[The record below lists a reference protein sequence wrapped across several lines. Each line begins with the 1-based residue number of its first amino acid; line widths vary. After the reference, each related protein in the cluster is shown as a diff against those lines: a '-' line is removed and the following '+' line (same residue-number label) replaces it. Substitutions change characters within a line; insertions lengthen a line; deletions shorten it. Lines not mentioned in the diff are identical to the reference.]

1 MASGSELVARVK
13 PKAALKRHHAIRRSF
28 GEKAFDA
35 FNNLFLG
42 LICFTFLY
50 PFWYLFAI
58 SIADAERD
66 ALSRI
71 WFLPKFFSLESYG
84 NVLSS
89 KYVYFG
95 FFWTIIRTVLG
106 TALSLLLSYNLA
118 YCLSKRYLPNR
129 NFWTML
135 LVTTMFIGGGMVPEF
150 LLIYDLGIMNSIWAL
165 VLPTCISAYNITIM
179 RNFLMSLPESLE
191 ESARI
196 DGAND
201 IRILYQIVFPLSLP
215 ILATVG
221 LWNAVG
227 HWNAW
232 FDAMIYISDPERQV
246 LQVTLRRI
254 VLEGSNQLVTLYGE
268 DQSVKMT
275 SETIK
280 AAVTMVT
287 TLPILLA
294 YPFIQKY
301 FVKGV
306 MIGSLKG

>member
-1 MASGSELVARVK
+1 MQQKALFI
-13 PKAALKRHHAIRRSF
+13 PKKKHRAIKRSL
-28 GEKAFDA
+28 GEKVFDT
-35 FNNLFLG
+35 FNILFLG
-42 LICFTFLY
+42 LICFSFLY
-50 PFWYLFAI
+50 PFWYLLAV
-58 SIADAERD
+58 SIADPNRQAMTQ
-66 ALSRI
+66 I
-71 WFLPKFFSLESYG
+71 VFLPSYFSLESYA

-89 KYVYFG
+89 RYVYLG
-95 FFWTIIRTVLG
+95 FMWSVIRTVLG
-106 TALSLLLSYNLA
+106 TAIALVLCYNLA
-118 YCLSKRYLPNR
+118 YCLSKKYLPNR

-135 LVTTMFIGGGMVPEF
+135 LVITMFVNGGMVPNF
-150 LLIYDLGIMNSIWAL
+150 LLIRDLQMMNSIWSL
-165 VLPTCISAYNITIM
+165 VLPGCISAYNITIM
-179 RNFLMSLPESLE
+179 RNFLMSIPDSLE

-201 IRILYQIVFPLSLP
+201 LTILYKIVFPLSLP

-221 LWNAVG
+221 LWDAVG

-232 FDAMIYISDPERQV
+232 FDSMIYISDPERQV

-254 VLEGSNQLVTLYGE
+254 VLEGSNQLVSLYGE
-268 DQSVKMT
+268 EVTARQT
-275 SETIK
+275 PETIK

-287 TLPILLA
+287 TLPILVV

>member
-1 MASGSELVARVK
+1 MKTIAAHLTVK
-13 PKAALKRHHAIRRSF
+13 KHHAIRTST
-28 GEKAFDA
+28 GEKIFDVI
-35 FNNLFLG
+35 NIVFLG
-42 LICFTFLY
+42 LISFTFIY

-58 SIADAERD
+58 SIADANKE
-66 ALSRI
+66 ALTQVM
-71 WFLPKFFSLESYG
+71 FLPKYFSLDSYA

-89 KYVYFG
+89 EYVWLG
-95 FFWTIIRTVLG
+95 FMWSIIRTVLG
-106 TALSLLLSYNLA
+106 TAISLLLGYNLA

-135 LVTTMFIGGGMVPEF
+135 LVITMFINGGMVPNY
-150 LLIYDLGIMNSIWAL
+150 LLIKDLKLMNTIWAL
-165 VLPTCISAYNITIM
+165 VLPGCISAYNITIM
-179 RNFLMSLPESLE
+179 RNFLMSLPDSLE

-201 IRILYQIVFPLSLP
+201 ITILYKIIFPLSLP

-221 LWNAVG
+221 LWDAVG

-232 FDAMIYISDPERQV
+232 FDSMIYITDPAKQV

-254 VLEGSNQLVTLYGE
+254 VLEGSNSLVTLYGE
-268 DQSVKMT
+268 ETSTKMT
-275 SETIK
+275 PETIK

-287 TLPILLA
+287 ALPILMV

-306 MIGSLKG
+306 MVGSLKG